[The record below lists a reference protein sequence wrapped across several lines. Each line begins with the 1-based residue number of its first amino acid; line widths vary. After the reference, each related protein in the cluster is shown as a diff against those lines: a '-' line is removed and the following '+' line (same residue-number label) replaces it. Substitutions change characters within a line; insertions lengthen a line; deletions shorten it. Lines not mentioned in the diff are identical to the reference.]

1 MNRIFICILGVICL
15 TNCGCQSIRY
25 WWHNDLKVGP
35 NYAEPASPVQDQ
47 WLEATDES
55 LSSES
60 VDAEWWKSFDDPTLD
75 RLIDIG
81 NSQAISLRVAEARI
95 RESRAQRRIAAANL
109 FPQSQAVNSQFVR
122 NQNSRNSGNAFPG
135 FPITNDNWSTS
146 FDASWEVDLWGRIR
160 RSVTAAD
167 AQVEAS
173 IKDLDFARV
182 SLIGDVAATY
192 IQVRSFDERIKLA
205 KENAKLQKGSYDI
218 AKIRFDEGAT
228 SELDVQQ
235 AKANQANTEALIPQL
250 EQGRRQTAN
259 ALGLLLSMTPTE
271 INEIIGG
278 SGTLPKIPEKLLVGM
293 PAELL
298 RRRPDIR
305 SSERFTQAA
314 FEQIGIAEA
323 DFYPQFAISGS
334 FGWQSAKVTNLLQSD
349 SFAGNIVPGFRWQIL
364 NYGRLYNNVL
374 TQEARFE
381 QQLSAYENTVLSAQ
395 REVED
400 GIIEF
405 IKSKEALEKLIEAE
419 NANKESVKL
428 VNELYT
434 EGAADFG
441 RVFVLESGLVSAQ
454 DRVVQGR
461 AAIALA
467 MIATYKA
474 LGGGWEIDCQPI
486 AEAPPID
493 ELEPAPNDSSRS
505 RRPLFRAALR
515 NRVQPPEGVSPMLD
529 RVATGKVESASK
541 TRVESATST
550 KRSAVFVPTGIRRR

>member
-1 MNRIFICILGVICL
+1 ML
-15 TNCGCQSIRY
+15 
-25 WWHNDLKVGP
+25 
-35 NYAEPASPVQDQ
+35 PA
-47 WLEATDES
+47 
-55 LSSES
+55 
-60 VDAEWWKSFDDPTLD
+60 
-75 RLIDIG
+75 
-81 NSQAISLRVAEARI
+81 
-95 RESRAQRRIAAANL
+95 
-109 FPQSQAVNSQFVR
+109 
-122 NQNSRNSGNAFPG
+122 
-135 FPITNDNWSTS
+135 
-146 FDASWEVDLWGRIR
+146 
-160 RSVTAAD
+160 
-167 AQVEAS
+167 
-173 IKDLDFARV
+173 
-182 SLIGDVAATY
+182 Y
-192 IQVRSFDERIKLA
+192 RSF
-205 KENAKLQKGSYDI
+205 SW
-218 AKIRFDEGAT
+218 
-228 SELDVQQ
+228 S
-235 AKANQANTEALIPQL
+235 
-250 EQGRRQTAN
+250 
-259 ALGLLLSMTPTE
+259 
-271 INEIIGG
+271 
-278 SGTLPKIPEKLLVGM
+278 LVCV
-293 PAELL
+293 ASL
-298 RRRPDIR
+298 
-305 SSERFTQAA
+305 
-314 FEQIGIAEA
+314 
-323 DFYPQFAISGS
+323 
-334 FGWQSAKVTNLLQSD
+334 LLQSD

-486 AEAPPID
+486 VEAPPID

-505 RRPLFRAALR
+505 RRPFFRSALR
-515 NRVQPPEGVSPMLD
+515 NRIQPPEGVSPMLD